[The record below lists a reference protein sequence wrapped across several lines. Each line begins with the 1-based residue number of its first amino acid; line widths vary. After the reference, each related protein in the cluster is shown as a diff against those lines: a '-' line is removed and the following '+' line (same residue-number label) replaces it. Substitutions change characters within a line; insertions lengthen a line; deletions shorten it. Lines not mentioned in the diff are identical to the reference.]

1 MIWKDPQRVV
11 LAKYYDYFIEGL
23 VTDAHR
29 NVLWRLIALYASAK
43 DRTWERQWHILESK
57 LQQYIELVCI
67 IGDFNDIG
75 SSFGL
80 LILD

>member
-1 MIWKDPQRVV
+1 MHGVDSKGLGGGLIMIWKDPQRVV

-43 DRTWERQWHILESK
+43 DRT
-57 LQQYIELVCI
+57 
-67 IGDFNDIG
+67 
-75 SSFGL
+75 
-80 LILD
+80 